1 MNGIYYRTIQRNE
14 QTGETY
20 FYISPLEPVGFA
32 EDGLVKCYGIIGFYA
47 YKMPIKLKGEYKD
60 GIFLVDSESLPDD
73 DRNDMEIV
81 LNYVAQDDLTENQKN
96 KILDFG
102 NLFELADK
110 NNAVDFFNN
119 IKVDEKIAHRIIKK
133 LQFLLYIII

>member
-20 FYISPLEPVGFA
+20 FYISPLEPVSFA

-73 DRNDMEIV
+73 GRNDMEIV
-81 LNYVAQDDLTENQKN
+81 LNYVAQDDLTENQKIKYLILEIYLSLQI
-96 KILDFG
+96 KIMLSTF
-102 NLFELADK
+102 LIISKWMKKSRIELLK
-110 NNAVDFFNN
+110 NCNF
-119 IKVDEKIAHRIIKK
+119 
-133 LQFLLYIII
+133 

>member
-1 MNGIYYRTIQRNE
+1 MIEIAKRRFYFFMNGIYYKTIQRNE

-20 FYISPLEPVGFA
+20 FYISPLEPVSFA
-32 EDGLVKCYGIIGFYA
+32 EDGLVKCYGKIGFYA

-96 KILDFG
+96 KK
-102 NLFELADK
+102 DK
-110 NNAVDFFNN
+110 P
-119 IKVDEKIAHRIIKK
+119 KTCR
-133 LQFLLYIII
+133 LL